1 MFPYAY
7 EVPVSKQV
15 RVIMNTDAKNEA
27 DDQFAIVHGL
37 LTSKFSIEGLIGAH
51 FGTQRTNNSMEE
63 SYQEILHILDI
74 MGIAG
79 RIPVFRGSPTAF
91 PIPIRQ
97 CLPRE
102 QRPLLRRRIGRIPAR
117 FSRFF

>member
-63 SYQEILHILDI
+63 SYQEIHVFDPRYNRMPISQYAQQCGADEIL
-74 MGIAG
+74 
-79 RIPVFRGSPTAF
+79 VLYQTANF
-91 PIPIRQ
+91 A
-97 CLPRE
+97 E
-102 QRPLLRRRIGRIPAR
+102 DANVGLL
-117 FSRFF
+117 SR

>member
-63 SYQEILHILDI
+63 SLPDASLYFGEP
-74 MGIAG
+74 
-79 RIPVFRGSPTAF
+79 RTAF